1 MAQQSEG
8 ISTVE
13 QVVMPENEE
22 EVLLI
27 DDREIKQRK
36 IKKYGGKMWKYT
48 KNNKLLILT
57 IVSVVMGIILGIA
70 IAEAHP
76 SKLVQQLVAF
86 PGELFLRAL
95 KMLIL
100 PLIVFSLIAGLGS
113 LNIKMSGALGLRTI
127 LYYTTTTFIAVTL
140 GIILVVSIQPGKGH
154 GTIPKCTNASHVST
168 DPLEIVDS
176 ILDLLR

>member
-1 MAQQSEG
+1 MAQQSEV
-8 ISTVE
+8 TVE
-13 QVVMPENEE
+13 QLEMPENEE
-22 EVLLI
+22 EALLV
-27 DDREIKQRK
+27 DERENKQRK
-36 IKKYGGKMWKYT
+36 IKKYGGKIWEHT

-57 IVSVVMGIILGIA
+57 IVSVIIGIILGVA

-154 GTIPKCTNASHVST
+154 GAISKCTNGSHVST

-176 ILDLLR
+176 ILDLFR